1 MAHGQFTHIEIPA
14 DDLARAKR
22 FYSELF
28 GWQLGDVEG
37 MPDYP
42 LFTFGKI
49 ESAGGALG
57 KRGESIA
64 DHLRVYLDVD
74 AIDPVLDRV
83 PGLGGKVKTVRT
95 EIPGWGW
102 YAVIDDSEGNELGLF
117 EGMPTQG

>member
-14 DDLARAKR
+14 DDLKRAKR

-49 ESAGGALG
+49 DSAGGALG
-57 KRGESIA
+57 KRGDSIA

-74 AIDPVLDRV
+74 SIDPVLGRV
-83 PGLGGKVKTVRT
+83 PDLGGKVKTPRS
-95 EIPGWGW
+95 EIQGWGW
-102 YAVIDDSEGNELGLF
+102 FAVIDDSEGNEIGLF
-117 EGMPTQG
+117 EALPSA